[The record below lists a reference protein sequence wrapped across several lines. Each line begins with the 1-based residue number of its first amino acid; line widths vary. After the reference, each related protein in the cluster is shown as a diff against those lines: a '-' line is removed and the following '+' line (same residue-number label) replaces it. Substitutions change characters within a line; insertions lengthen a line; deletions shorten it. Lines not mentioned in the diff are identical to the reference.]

1 MLNSRLL
8 PLGLALAL
16 VVPAA
21 AAAKP
26 DKAAKPTKPPKVKT
40 VTYVFKG
47 TWNADG
53 TVLVKKGNAHVR
65 KAHLVGGNV
74 AFDLTKAKLVVADT
88 NADGKH
94 DAADLQAGDKVLV
107 QARLPRKVPGDAPY
121 SARKLVDQTHPPT
134 ADEAPESPAPV
145 QG

>member
-1 MLNSRLL
+1 MLNTRLL
-8 PLGLALAL
+8 PIGLALAL

-26 DKAAKPTKPPKVKT
+26 DKASAPAKPPKVKT

-65 KAHLVGGNV
+65 KAHLVGGSV
-74 AFDLTKAKLVVADT
+74 AFDLTNARLVVADT
-88 NADGKH
+88 NADGKK
-94 DAADLQAGDKVLV
+94 DAADLVAGDKVLV
-107 QARLPRKVPGDAPY
+107 QARLPRKAPGSAPY
-121 SARKLVDQTHPPT
+121 AARKLVDQTHPPQ
-134 ADEAPESPAPV
+134 APAAPVPV